1 MIPPPDTQ
9 FEAVTSG
16 VAAMEPLNAPN
27 VVVKTV
33 PAAIAPLDVV
43 KLMVKVAEAAATVL
57 VVTIEIAVTP
67 PNVNGTAAA
76 TYWGDPAVFIITL
89 YVPALSGLIKSVS
102 AVLASFMVK
111 VFFLGSW

>member
-1 MIPPPDTQ
+1 MTLPPDTQ
-9 FEAVTSG
+9 SEAVTAG
-16 VAAMEPLNAPN
+16 VGAMEPLNAPN

-43 KLMVKVAEAAATVL
+43 KPMVKVAEAAATVL

-89 YVPALSGLIKSVS
+89 YVPALPGLIKS
-102 AVLASFMVK
+102 ADAPLASFMEK
-111 VFFLGSW
+111 EY